1 MPARCTGFAHECD
14 SGHLFHVECEIC
26 DCVLQEAFMELNLS
40 KLFESLEN
48 GNRIVWTMGG
58 IAAVGV
64 LGAIDYLTGKEVVFT
79 LFYLVPIVL
88 ATLAV
93 NKTLGMLLSF
103 LSAMTLLAA
112 EVAAGQRYS
121 HPIIY
126 VLNTL
131 IRGGFF
137 MVVTYL
143 VAELHRA
150 QKEERLAART
160 DFVTGAV
167 NARWFNEL
175 LKLEIE
181 RIRRY
186 PHPFTV
192 VFIDIDDFKI
202 VNDLF
207 GHQVGDQV
215 LRSIAGELKSQLRRS
230 DIVARVGGDEFA
242 LLLPSANRAEAE
254 IVLSKVHAYLG
265 EAMRR
270 RNWPVTFS
278 MGAVTCI
285 RPPYAAEQLINLAD
299 ELMYTVKRSTKN
311 DVRFITWGGD
321 KSSRYMRTMS

>member
-1 MPARCTGFAHECD
+1 
-14 SGHLFHVECEIC
+14 
-26 DCVLQEAFMELNLS
+26 MELNLNRI
-40 KLFESLEN
+40 FEALEN
-48 GNRIVWTMGG
+48 GDPRRWTVMG
-58 IAAVGV
+58 IAMVGL
-64 LGAIDYLTGKEVVFT
+64 LGTIDALIGREIVFS

-88 ATLAV
+88 VTLAV
-93 NKTLGMLLSF
+93 NKKMGMFTSF
-103 LSAMTLLAA
+103 LSGLTLLAA
-112 EVAAGQRYS
+112 EVIAGQKYS

-126 VLNTL
+126 VINML
-131 IRGGFF
+131 IRTGFF

-143 VAELHRA
+143 VAELHKA

-192 VFIDIDDFKI
+192 VFIDIDDFKL

-215 LRSIAGELKSQLRRS
+215 LRSIAGELKSQLRKT

-242 LLLPSANRAEAE
+242 LLLPSTQQPEAE
-254 IVLSKVHAYLG
+254 VVLSKVHAYLR
-265 EAMRR
+265 EAMKE

-278 MGAVTCI
+278 MGAVTCVH
-285 RPPYAAEQLINLAD
+285 PPYAAEQLINLAD

-321 KSSRYMRTMS
+321 KSHRYMHSLS